1 MVSDKFYVDKRRN
14 NNLMLRISNNRR
26 KVELNMGI
34 QMDEETLS
42 DASSSRWSRNNLSNT
57 EVSLCGWS

>member
-1 MVSDKFYVDKRRN
+1 MVSDKLYVDKRRN

>member
-1 MVSDKFYVDKRRN
+1 MFSDKFCVDTRRN
-14 NNLMLRISNNRR
+14 NSLMLRITNNRR